1 MTESA
6 ESLEHEQEMPYFLRV
21 QELNEDYFKHPGAWI
36 WNVHVSDP
44 SGMGNSS
51 ITNATTPET
60 AFGVGKRNG
69 ELMMVG
75 EKILNLFTYEHS
87 LHVIAQVK
95 AVVDAELA
103 NRPKWYTALKSEHD
117 ALKEEYNEHK
127 KEETKEEMEKKD
139 KEIKQLESQIK
150 NKDRSIQHLQKR
162 LKNKDRAYKDLQDQL
177 KKKDRSIQ
185 DLHNHIQRLDCRH
198 IHGLSY
204 IPSLQE
210 CEQRSRH

>member
-1 MTESA
+1 MIEPTEPTEPTEA
-6 ESLEHEQEMPYFLRV
+6 LEHEQKMPYFLQV

-51 ITNATTPET
+51 ITNATTPEA

-87 LHVIAQVK
+87 LHVIAQVT

-103 NRPKWYTALKSEHD
+103 NRPKWYA
-117 ALKEEYNEHK
+117 A
-127 KEETKEEMEKKD
+127 
-139 KEIKQLESQIK
+139 
-150 NKDRSIQHLQKR
+150 
-162 LKNKDRAYKDLQDQL
+162 A
-177 KKKDRSIQ
+177 
-185 DLHNHIQRLDCRH
+185 
-198 IHGLSY
+198 
-204 IPSLQE
+204 
-210 CEQRSRH
+210 